1 MLRNE
6 LEIALDRY
14 RIPACASSE
23 REALSL
29 TPVRSIVGGSGTTD
43 LTGDEAGL
51 TNTLDGIE
59 ASLSAVSPR
68 IDTKPAKMCAAVALV
83 LREVGSDLEALFI
96 RRAEHDDDPW
106 SGHLAF
112 PGGRLDTDDADARR
126 AAERETIEEL
136 GIDLA
141 DGSRA
146 RCLGQLSDVLGHAES
161 IRVSAYVYGI
171 SGNPSLRLN
180 HEVREAFWTPLH
192 HCTDP
197 RRQRVREFS
206 YRDVSMPLPTI
217 RLLDD
222 NDAPVLWG
230 ITYKF
235 MDEFM
240 STIGRPIPFMPW
252 EGDD

>member
-1 MLRNE
+1 
-6 LEIALDRY
+6 
-14 RIPACASSE
+14 
-23 REALSL
+23 L
-29 TPVRSIVGGSGTTD
+29 TK
-43 LTGDEAGL
+43 
-51 TNTLDGIE
+51 TLDEIE
-59 ASLSAVSPR
+59 TRLAAVSPR
-68 IDTKPAKMCAAVALV
+68 IDTKPAKMSASVAVV
-83 LREVGSDLEALFI
+83 LREVESDLEALFI
-96 RRAEHDDDPW
+96 RRAEHDADPW

-112 PGGRLDTDDADARR
+112 PGGRLDAEDADARS

-141 DGSRA
+141 DATRA

-171 SGNPSLRLN
+171 SGDPLLRLN
-180 HEVREAFWTPLH
+180 HEIRDAFWTPLH

-197 RRQRVREFS
+197 RRQSMREFS
-206 YRDVSMPLPTI
+206 YLERSMPLPTI
-217 RLLDD
+217 RLLED

-235 MDEFM
+235 LDDFM

-252 EGDD
+252 EGEDLRSGD